1 MKVLGF
7 RSDPAAPRY
16 AVVSDSNGFYT
27 LENATSDN
35 KLSLPS
41 SITDDADADR
51 LKWLYNEVMAIFDA
65 HQGIEKVIVKQN
77 EYTQS
82 DTKAKRKSAHSD
94 AAIILACTHRFI
106 PVELKLYASLGTTST
121 NTKRHAESR
130 VGKTAKYWDSKMADA
145 VNAAW
150 RGMCTS

>member
-7 RSDPAAPRY
+7 RCDPTAPRY
-16 AVVSDSNGFYT
+16 AVVSDNNGFYT
-27 LENATSDN
+27 LENAASDN

-51 LKWLYNEVMAIFDA
+51 LKWLYLEVIAIFDA

-77 EYTQS
+77 EYTRS
-82 DTKAKRKSAHSD
+82 DTKAKRKSAHAD
-94 AAIILACTHRFI
+94 AAIILACAHKFI
-106 PVELKLYASLGTTST
+106 PVELKLYASLETTST
-121 NTKRHAESR
+121 DTKRHAESR
-130 VGKTAKYWDSKMADA
+130 IGKTAKYWDSKMADA

-150 RGMCTS
+150 RGLRTP